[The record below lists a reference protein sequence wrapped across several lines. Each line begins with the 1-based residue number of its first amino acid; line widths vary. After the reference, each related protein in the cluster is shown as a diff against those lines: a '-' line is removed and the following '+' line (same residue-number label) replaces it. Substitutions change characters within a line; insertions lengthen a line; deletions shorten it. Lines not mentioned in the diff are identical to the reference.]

1 MELQI
6 DWGSG
11 GLVLDLDAALP
22 QNLTWTRKLL
32 REIRRDRVY
41 PDHEILLQY
50 FNDRRQTAQK
60 RLEEAQSK
68 HSSTQQKIDQ
78 LLMSKI
84 RSCPEGRYPVGSLS
98 KAGETVFGRT
108 R

>member
-32 REIRRDRVY
+32 REIRRNRIY
-41 PDHEILLQY
+41 PNHDMLLQY
-50 FNDRRQTAQK
+50 FDEWHQIAQK
-60 RLEEAQSK
+60 HLEEAQSK
-68 HSSTQQKIDQ
+68 YSSTQQKIDQ
-78 LLMSKI
+78 LLKQVDL
-84 RSCPEGRYPVGSLS
+84 YPKDAYYSRQRPCVE
-98 KAGETVFGRT
+98 K
-108 R
+108 